1 MISTVIFDLDGLLT
15 DTERLHCEAWRQTLA
30 AIDVEVSDEEFAD
43 HWIRTGLGIEE
54 FVRLRGLSHAPDVLR
69 RSKFDVFVT
78 LVETSLCPMPGA
90 LALVETLHGRKR
102 LALATSSF
110 RENAE
115 LVLRRLDLAR
125 YFEAIA
131 TNESVARVKPHPDL
145 FLHVADRMRV
155 AGSECVVLEDAEKG
169 VLAAHAAGM
178 KVIAVP
184 TPHTRG
190 NDFSKA
196 TLVVPSLADV
206 TLPLLDSLG

>member
-15 DTERLHCEAWRQTLA
+15 DTERLHCQAWQETLA
-30 AIDVEVSDEEFAD
+30 AIGVAVSDEEFAE

-54 FVRLRGLSHAPDVLR
+54 FLLLRGLAHDVAGLR
-69 RSKFDVFVT
+69 RTKLGAFVS
-78 LVETSLCPMPGA
+78 LVDTSLCAMPGA
-90 LALVETLHGRKR
+90 LALVETLHGKKR

-115 LVLRRLDLAR
+115 LVLRRLDLVR
-125 YFEAIA
+125 FFEAIA
-131 TNESVARVKPHPDL
+131 TSESAPRGKPHPDL
-145 FLHVADRMRV
+145 FLYVAQQLGV
-155 AGSECVVLEDAEKG
+155 TASECVVLEDAEKG

-184 TPHTRG
+184 TAQTRG

-196 TLVVPSLADV
+196 TRVVASLADV
-206 TLPLLDSLG
+206 TLPLLDSL

>member
-15 DTERLHCEAWRQTLA
+15 DTERLHCEAWRRTLA
-30 AIDVEVSDEEFAD
+30 GVGVEVSEEEFAY

-54 FVRLRGLSHAPDVLR
+54 FARLRGLSHDIHALR
-69 RSKFDVFVT
+69 RAKFGAFET
-78 LVETSLCPMPGA
+78 LVETACGAMPGA
-90 LALVETLHGRKR
+90 LDLLETLHGKKR

-115 LVLRRLDLAR
+115 MVLRRLDLAR

-131 TNESVARVKPHPDL
+131 TSESAPRGKPHPDL
-145 FLHVADRMRV
+145 FLHVAECLGV
-155 AGSECVVLEDAEKG
+155 TPSECVVLEDAEKG

-184 TPHTRG
+184 TRETRD

-196 TLVVPSLADV
+196 TLVVASLTEV
-206 TLPLLDSLG
+206 TLPLLDSLS